1 MIVLKPIAI
10 AIAVL
15 VAIPLATLLA
25 IVILIVLPEA
35 RSYFREGLRLLAR
48 TIDQTRIRRKP

>member
-1 MIVLKPIAI
+1 MIVLKPLAI

-15 VAIPLATLLA
+15 VAIPLTTLLA
-25 IVILIVLPEA
+25 ITIFIVLPEA

-48 TIDQTRIRRKP
+48 AIDQTRVGRKP